1 MRDLTELTIA
11 FNTKSECIW
20 VKTYEEADFITDL
33 RQLVIDKYS
42 NYTLRIWSNTE
53 GLLQVNTNSSWNGN
67 KIYMPEDSKAK
78 EFPSLFDAHIVPAC
92 QTDDGSNTIWVLRDF
107 HQVITNPK
115 AMRYI
120 RDLKEYQN
128 KKKGYNPILI
138 LSPTVTLPDDVARL
152 FKVIDYSLPTHEDIV
167 GYIKLINDKVKKGHE
182 HNSAYIPLT
191 DEEIEEYARSCAGI
205 THIELNNIL
214 KESVTKHFTISKDAI
229 SARKIEAVRKT
240 GSLSYKE
247 PKITL
252 ANIGGHEVL
261 KEWLNRQIKIINNKD
276 IAKKFGRKPPKGYMA
291 VGIPGAG
298 KSAIAEAFAGEMK
311 VPLLVFDMSKIM
323 NRMVGESEKGIAK
336 ALETAANCSP
346 CVLLLDEVEK
356 ALGGYASSATTDSGV
371 TDRIVGALCSW
382 MQDNEDVFIIMTSN
396 NAAKLPPEFTRS
408 GRLESTWFF
417 GFPTKEE
424 RAEILNVQLKKVGKE
439 LTDEQ
444 KQIIIEI
451 TDHYTGAEIEQGI
464 QNALGYSFEDYLEGG
479 SDELTDAQLSKGFND
494 VIPIYR
500 SSKGAMDALVK
511 YYTSGEGKARLTNKI
526 NDDVDSDVEESNQEE
541 RWTLDF

>member
-53 GLLQVNTNSSWNGN
+53 GLLQVNTNSSWNGD
-67 KIYMPEDSKAK
+67 KIYMPEDNRAK
-78 EFPSLFDAHIVPAC
+78 EFPSLFDTHIVPAC

-138 LSPTVTLPDDVARL
+138 LSPTVTLPDDIARL

-191 DEEIEEYARSCAGI
+191 DEEIEEYACSCAGI

-424 RAEILNVQLKKVGKE
+424 RAEILNVQLKKVGKD

-464 QNALGYSFEDYLEGG
+464 QNALGYSFEDYLDGG
-479 SDELTDAQLSKGFND
+479 SEELTDEQLSKGFND

-511 YYTSGEGKARLTNKI
+511 YYTNGEGKARLTNRI
-526 NDDVDSDVEESNQEE
+526 YSDNDVEENDQEE
-541 RWTLDF
+541 SWSLDF

>member
-138 LSPTVTLPDDVARL
+138 LSPTVTLPDDIARL

-182 HNSAYIPLT
+182 HNPAYIPLT
-191 DEEIEEYARSCAGI
+191 DEEIEEYAHSCAGI

-424 RAEILNVQLKKVGKE
+424 RAEILNVQLKKVGKD

-479 SDELTDAQLSKGFND
+479 SDELTDAQLSKGFGD

>member
-53 GLLQVNTNSSWNGN
+53 GLLQVNTNSSWNGD
-67 KIYMPEDSKAK
+67 KIYMPEDNRAK

-138 LSPTVTLPDDVARL
+138 LSPTVTLPDDIARL

-191 DEEIEEYARSCAGI
+191 DEEIEDYAHACAGI

-214 KESVTKHFTISKDAI
+214 KESVTKYFTISKEAI

-276 IAKKFGRKPPKGYMA
+276 IAKKFGRKPPKGYMS

-336 ALETAANCSP
+336 ALETASNCSP

-424 RAEILNVQLKKVGKE
+424 RAEILNVQLKKVGKD

-511 YYTSGEGKARLTNKI
+511 YYTNGEGKARLTNRI
-526 NDDVDSDVEESNQEE
+526 YSDNDVEENDQEE
-541 RWTLDF
+541 SWSLDF

>member
-1 MRDLTELTIA
+1 MLT
-11 FNTKSECIW
+11 
-20 VKTYEEADFITDL
+20 
-33 RQLVIDKYS
+33 
-42 NYTLRIWSNTE
+42 
-53 GLLQVNTNSSWNGN
+53 
-67 KIYMPEDSKAK
+67 
-78 EFPSLFDAHIVPAC
+78 
-92 QTDDGSNTIWVLRDF
+92 
-107 HQVITNPK
+107 
-115 AMRYI
+115 
-120 RDLKEYQN
+120 
-128 KKKGYNPILI
+128 
-138 LSPTVTLPDDVARL
+138 
-152 FKVIDYSLPTHEDIV
+152 
-167 GYIKLINDKVKKGHE
+167 
-182 HNSAYIPLT
+182 
-191 DEEIEEYARSCAGI
+191 
-205 THIELNNIL
+205 
-214 KESVTKHFTISKDAI
+214 
-229 SARKIEAVRKT
+229 
-240 GSLSYKE
+240 
-247 PKITL
+247 
-252 ANIGGHEVL
+252 
-261 KEWLNRQIKIINNKD
+261 INNKD

-526 NDDVDSDVEESNQEE
+526 NDVCIKK
-541 RWTLDF
+541 L

>member
-53 GLLQVNTNSSWNGN
+53 GLLQVNTNSSWNGD
-67 KIYMPEDSKAK
+67 KIYMPEDNRAK

-138 LSPTVTLPDDVARL
+138 LSPTVTLPDDIARL

-424 RAEILNVQLKKVGKE
+424 RAEILNVQLKKVGKD

-464 QNALGYSFEDYLEGG
+464 QNALGYSFEDYLDGG
-479 SDELTDAQLSKGFND
+479 SEELTDEQLSKGFND

-511 YYTSGEGKARLTNKI
+511 YYTNGEGKARLTNRI
-526 NDDVDSDVEESNQEE
+526 YSDNDVEENDQEE
-541 RWTLDF
+541 SWSLDF